1 MAVDP
6 ACKLIELPDYH
17 VGEGQAW
24 MLVESLLIFM
34 QLLELLD
41 QWVLEAEVVLVAAP
55 ALGRVLSARKELTL
69 MTLERLDVLG
79 NLARG
84 IKRQQQAEEAAQV
97 RHSCYLQPRQADSN
111 LVHCGCTSTH
121 PLWLLRD
128 FSRQGGCNE
137 SRTHSPC
144 CA

>member
-1 MAVDP
+1 MQLIILPECNIGDGRAWMSIVSP
-6 ACKLIELPDYH
+6 AC
-17 VGEGQAW
+17 
-24 MLVESLLIFM
+24 M

-41 QWVLEAEVVLVAAP
+41 RWVLEAEVVLVAAP

-97 RHSCYLQPRQADSN
+97 HHSCRCPSRQADIN
-111 LVHCGCTSTH
+111 LVHWGCGCTH
-121 PLWLLRD
+121 PLWLPGEGVGPLHRIRNSFLMLCLR
-128 FSRQGGCNE
+128 SA
-137 SRTHSPC
+137 T
-144 CA
+144 AT